1 MHVCGEYKTGPTS
14 IMHAHRLLG
23 GDQYT
28 VAWVADGWEWFV
40 CKETVWNFAVGCVV
54 GLHGKMVLM
63 LQDRFVR
70 KGPCCNLA
78 ACVRVQL
85 SLKNREWR
93 EEQTPKL
100 AVEENGG
107 RTKDHTW
114 CTADFTIPCSHQQTP
129 LFPCW
134 TSSSSVNE
142 TRVLTYGFLSLSLSP
157 KESWPDCSLPYSS
170 IWFERNGGFRRTV
183 LEGLLSSLFNLPL
196 IKQVYVDLKQTYLAT
211 FRRK

>member
-1 MHVCGEYKTGPTS
+1 
-14 IMHAHRLLG
+14 MHAHRLLG
-23 GDQYT
+23 GQCT

-142 TRVLTYGFLSLSLSP
+142 TRVLTYGFLCFPSLSLSLQ
-157 KESWPDCSLPYSS
+157 KRVGLIVHYH
-170 IWFERNGGFRRTV
+170 TV
-183 LEGLLSSLFNLPL
+183 VFDLRGMVGLDVPFLRDYCLH
-196 IKQVYVDLKQTYLAT
+196 YLT
-211 FRRK
+211 FHWLNKCT